1 MSSEIL
7 QANRALFWKRRLVT
21 LAILFQATFLRQL
34 GVLRLAGLFGILL
47 FAFWMGMSPHWEYPY
62 PLHVD
67 EWFHIG
73 YGQSTLFAGSLQ
85 YISPYEER
93 IISFHPEMGFHLLWA
108 ILKAVTGLTFMEIY
122 RLAPGF
128 LLVLLAFF
136 AYAAGRRGGYGW
148 GSALFV
154 AVIPTSLW
162 TLGPAFVVPVST
174 AMLFIPLTILLINI
188 MSDGKQ
194 SESLWLLLILV
205 GGTLFVHPTTEA
217 VVTAMAGLYMG
228 SLILDAIGQK
238 QYRNTARLLVTLGF
252 RMLVPVVA
260 LGIWLPSLSQS
271 VIHWSTMGEPT
282 ASALFWFPHGLKG
295 GFVDAFG
302 KGAILLGVVGV
313 VPFITRGAFSYR
325 NLILP
330 LVTLI
335 LVAFLFLYPRY
346 FLGPP
351 PLFNRGWPI
360 LGLLLAIFAGYA
372 IATYFQLIP
381 TLTRFAKERFRVSQ
395 KRLLFF
401 GATLWLIG
409 LATVLFILVT
419 SLFVNE
425 RRREY
430 GNYYHVVNETV
441 ADYYEWI
448 GKYAGHGGW
457 VAMAEPSMGW
467 AYPPIGGTNARAFLP
482 DASPYT
488 HESAKMMRS
497 MAASSMADVDWLRKN
512 NITLFYACYPAGARC
527 VELSDPGLIKV
538 RRGVYYVT
546 RDSR

>member
-1 MSSEIL
+1 MSSETL

-34 GVLRLAGLFGILL
+34 GVLRLTGLFGILL

-85 YISPYEER
+85 YLSPYEER
-93 IISFHPEMGFHLLWA
+93 IISTHPEMGFHLLWA

-128 LLVLLAFF
+128 LLALLAFF
-136 AYAAGRRGGYGW
+136 TYAAGRRDGYGW

-194 SESLWLLLILV
+194 SESLWLMLILV

-217 VVTAMAGLYMG
+217 VVTALVGLYIG

-238 QYRNTARLLVTLGF
+238 QYRNTARLLVALGF
-252 RMLVPVVA
+252 RMLAPILA

-271 VIHWSTMGEPT
+271 VIHWSTLGEQ
-282 ASALFWFPHGLKG
+282 ASFWFPHGLKDN
-295 GFVDAFG
+295 FVDAFG

-313 VPFITRGAFSYR
+313 IPFIARGAFSYR

-330 LVTLI
+330 FVTLGLI
-335 LVAFLFLYPRY
+335 AFLFLYPRY
-346 FLGPP
+346 FYGPP

-372 IATYFQLIP
+372 VETYFNGISSLNKFANK
-381 TLTRFAKERFRVSQ
+381 RFSVSQ
-395 KRLLFF
+395 KKLLFLR
-401 GATLWLIG
+401 GGLWLVG
-409 LATVLFILVT
+409 SAAVFIILIT
-419 SLFVNE
+419 SLFFNE
-425 RRREY
+425 RRKEY
-430 GNYYHVVNETV
+430 ANYYHVVNETV
-441 ADYYEWI
+441 TDHYAWL
-448 GKYAGHGGW
+448 GRYAGPEGW

-488 HESAKMMRS
+488 HDSARMVRS
-497 MAASSMADVDWLRKN
+497 MAASGKADVEWLREN
-512 NITLFYACYPAGARC
+512 NITLFYACHPAGARC
-527 VELSDPGLIKV
+527 VEFSEPGLIKV

-546 RDSR
+546 PQSR